1 MKKYKVLSLAMVL
14 SLLLVI
20 PSIYAS
26 AEERSIYVGD
36 LIRLKVQ
43 SEELTMDEIKEKFK
57 DFEIVDVSDNSDGY
71 LLTLRSFET
80 GEKTVQL
87 GDTEIKIV
95 VKSTLDEIERSEVY
109 EGDLNPQDT
118 GFYFQWKYVFFSL
131 VGIFLVSVGIN
142 LWLYLKKRKASS
154 LSPYQHFM
162 KEISDLSID
171 QDDYLVSL
179 TACFKRYLE
188 STYSFI
194 IRGKTSTEIIYEIS
208 HIPGLNEKIPEI
220 KSWLNETDYY
230 KFSANTAQVAKKMQ
244 LVGTLQELVTRID
257 ETKEG
262 VVR

>member
-1 MKKYKVLSLAMVL
+1 MKKLKVLSLATIL
-14 SLLLVI
+14 CLLLFI
-20 PSIYAS
+20 PYMYSS
-26 AEERSIYVGD
+26 AEDRSIYVGD
-36 LIRLKVQ
+36 LIQLKVQ
-43 SEELTMDEIKEKFK
+43 VQELTLDEIKEKFK
-57 DFEIVDVSDNSDGY
+57 GFEIVNASDTSDGY

-80 GEKTVQL
+80 GERTVQL

-109 EGDLNPQDT
+109 EGDLNPQGT
-118 GFYFQWKYVFFSL
+118 GFYLQWKYIFFSL
-131 VGIFLVSVGIN
+131 VGIFLVTVGIN
-142 LWLYLKKRKASS
+142 LWSYLKKRKASS

-171 QDDYLVSL
+171 QDDYLVGL

-208 HIPGLNEKIPEI
+208 HISGLNEKIPEI
-220 KSWLNETDYY
+220 KSWLDETDYY

-257 ETKEG
+257 ATKEG